1 MKLRSITIQNFQS
14 IRGPTTFSLVLN
26 GNAPDDHRAL
36 TTTVG
41 TRLTKALAILGPN
54 GSGKTTVMKSLA
66 FLNWFICH
74 SFQLPP
80 DAPIPVAPHFCLTG
94 EPTSFEMEFE
104 LEGKLYRYRVS
115 LTAQRVYQESLH
127 VHQQR
132 TFAYVFTRVWNP
144 DEQHYDIRQQHFGLL
159 QKEAAKVRQNASLIS
174 TAAQY
179 EVDLARQLTKM
190 HITAN
195 VNVLGR
201 QSVDH
206 QRVFEVS
213 NVYAQD
219 DALRARMARILAS
232 WDLGLTDVRIEKHRV
247 TREDGTAEDVFIPFG
262 IHTVKGQEHKLM
274 LLSESS
280 GTQGAFVLL
289 AHILPVL
296 NTGGVAVL
304 DEMEAD
310 LHPHMITPILDLFF
324 SPKTNPNDAQLI
336 FTSHSMEV
344 LSHLHKGQ
352 VLLVEKDAECSTD
365 VWRLD
370 SIKGVRSDDNLYAK
384 YMAGA
389 YGAIP
394 QL

>member
-1 MKLRSITIQNFQS
+1 
-14 IRGPTTFSLVLN
+14 
-26 GNAPDDHRAL
+26 
-36 TTTVG
+36 
-41 TRLTKALAILGPN
+41 
-54 GSGKTTVMKSLA
+54 
-66 FLNWFICH
+66 
-74 SFQLPP
+74 
-80 DAPIPVAPHFCLTG
+80 
-94 EPTSFEMEFE
+94 MEFE

-247 TREDGTAEDVFIPFG
+247 TREDGTPDSRDTAGDKIDLIGSTPCIEG
-262 IHTVKGQEHKLM
+262 
-274 LLSESS
+274 LLLRVLGKPVPSQSVQCKKAMAQL
-280 GTQGAFVLL
+280 TKVDLTDQGAYANL
-289 AHILPVL
+289 I
-296 NTGGVAVL
+296 
-304 DEMEAD
+304 
-310 LHPHMITPILDLFF
+310 
-324 SPKTNPNDAQLI
+324 PKA
-336 FTSHSMEV
+336 
-344 LSHLHKGQ
+344 
-352 VLLVEKDAECSTD
+352 
-365 VWRLD
+365 RLD
-370 SIKGVRSDDNLYAK
+370 VARLD
-384 YMAGA
+384 
-389 YGAIP
+389 IP
-394 QL
+394 ELDQLLRLLEGTL